1 MVWRYIVYIRINYG
15 VEIHRVHMYTLCL
28 QVNNNMVTML
38 IVGVMLKKFDMHRIC
53 TYVQ

>member
-1 MVWRYIVYIRINYG
+1 MVWRYIVYVCINC
-15 VEIHRVHMYTLCL
+15 VCKSTITNL
-28 QVNNNMVTML
+28 VTML